1 MDKKI
6 KLGISACLLGRPV
19 RYDGG
24 NKLDTFLRDTVGR
37 SVEYAPVCPEAEAGF
52 GIPREPMQL
61 EGDPKFHGTPR
72 MMTIETRRDMTEAMV
87 SWAEKR
93 LDELAKDGL
102 SGFILKSRSP
112 SCGVGSTPLFG
123 EAGEVDTV
131 SGIFARMLIKR
142 FPLLPVTDEARLTG
156 PGERED
162 FFIRVFTPEMWP
174 ALRDI
179 ILRREG

>member
-24 NKLDTFLRDTVGR
+24 HKLDTFLRDAVGR
-37 SVEYAPVCPEAEAGF
+37 SVEYVPVCPETEAGF

-61 EGDPKFHGTPR
+61 EGDLDSPR
-72 MMTIETRRDMTEAMV
+72 MVTIETRRDMTEAMV
-87 SWAEKR
+87 SWADKR
-93 LDELAKDGL
+93 LEKLAEEGL
-102 SGFILKSRSP
+102 SGFILKGRSP
-112 SCGVGSTPLFG
+112 SCAIGTAPLFG
-123 EAGEVDTV
+123 DSGEAKGTA
-131 SGIFARMLIKR
+131 SGVFTLMLIKR
-142 FPLLPVTDEARLTG
+142 FPDLPITDDARLTD
-156 PGERED
+156 PDERED
-162 FFIRVFTPEMWP
+162 FFMRVFTPEMRL